1 MRTIAHLGEDGERQP
16 TIYTICPRGNRSRVT
31 KEHTVAGLRDP
42 CVRYGSRGSHCNCLP
57 VALPSAPMLSAGIV
71 GLPNVGKS
79 TLFNAVTRTRKAQA
93 ANYPFCTIDPNL
105 GVVTVPDA
113 RLETLAKLSHSQK
126 IIPAAIEFVD
136 IAGLVKGAS
145 AGEGLGNQFLSHIRE
160 VNAIVQVVRCFED
173 ADIHHVSGTID
184 PVRDIEVINTE
195 LVLADLASL
204 QKRHDRLQK
213 EVRAGSKTAKAE
225 VAVIDKLLPHLD
237 AGKPAITLELTD
249 EEKAVSR
256 DFFLLSSKPTLFACN
271 VAESDLA
278 PISQEAATNAALQHV
293 RAVQEYAR
301 NHFATEAVVI
311 SAQIESELV
320 DLSETEAREY
330 LRDLGVAGSG
340 VSALIRA
347 VYHLLGLRT
356 YLTTGEKETRAWTIR
371 AGDKAPAAAGV
382 IHSDFERGF
391 IAAETVHF
399 DDLVSL
405 GSFAKARE
413 SGKLR
418 IEGKEYVVR
427 DGDVVEF
434 RFNV

>member
-1 MRTIAHLGEDGERQP
+1 
-16 TIYTICPRGNRSRVT
+16 
-31 KEHTVAGLRDP
+31 
-42 CVRYGSRGSHCNCLP
+42 
-57 VALPSAPMLSAGIV
+57 MLSAGIV

-105 GVVTVPDA
+105 GMVTVPDP
-113 RLETLAKLSHSQK
+113 RLDVLAKLSHSQK

-160 VNAIVQVVRCFED
+160 VNAIVQVVRCFEN

-184 PVRDIEVINTE
+184 PIRDIEVINTE

-213 EVRAGSKTAKAE
+213 EIRAGSKSAKAE
-225 VAVIDKLLPHLD
+225 AAIIDKLLPHLD
-237 AGKPAITLELTD
+237 AGKPAITLELTP
-249 EEKAVSR
+249 EEKEIAR

-278 PISQEAATNAALQHV
+278 TSAQNQNPFVT
-293 RAVQEYAR
+293 AVQEYAR
-301 NHFATEAVVI
+301 NHFSTEAVVI

-320 DLSETEAREY
+320 DLSEAEAREY
-330 LRDLGVAGSG
+330 LRDLGVESSG
-340 VSALIRA
+340 VSELIRA

-418 IEGKEYVVR
+418 IEGKDYVVK

>member
-1 MRTIAHLGEDGERQP
+1 
-16 TIYTICPRGNRSRVT
+16 
-31 KEHTVAGLRDP
+31 
-42 CVRYGSRGSHCNCLP
+42 
-57 VALPSAPMLSAGIV
+57 MLSAGIV

-113 RLETLAKLSHSQK
+113 RLETLSKLSHSQK
-126 IIPAAIEFVD
+126 TIPAAIEFVD

-160 VNAIVQVVRCFED
+160 VNAIVQVVRCFEN

-249 EEKAVSR
+249 EEKAVAR
-256 DFFLLSSKPTLFACN
+256 DLFLLSSKPTLFACN

-278 PISQEAATNAALQHV
+278 AISQEIEANAAVQHV

-320 DLSETEAREY
+320 DLSETEAQEY

-391 IAAETVHF
+391 IAAETVHY

-405 GSFAKARE
+405 GSFARARE

>member
-1 MRTIAHLGEDGERQP
+1 
-16 TIYTICPRGNRSRVT
+16 
-31 KEHTVAGLRDP
+31 
-42 CVRYGSRGSHCNCLP
+42 
-57 VALPSAPMLSAGIV
+57 MLSAGIV

-113 RLETLAKLSHSQK
+113 RLEALAKLSHSQK

-160 VNAIVQVVRCFED
+160 VNAIVQVVRCFESG
-173 ADIHHVSGTID
+173 DIHHVTGSID

-225 VAVIDKLLPHLD
+225 NAIIEKVLPHLNS
-237 AGKPAITLELTD
+237 GKPAITAALVP
-249 EEKAVSR
+249 EEKIIAR
-256 DFFLLSSKPTLFACN
+256 DFFLLTSKPTIFACN

-278 PISQEAATNAALQHV
+278 GANDHPHV
-293 RAVQEYAR
+293 RAVQDYAR
-301 NHFATEAVVI
+301 NHFGSEAVVI

-320 DLSETEAREY
+320 DLSEAEAQEY

-356 YLTTGEKETRAWTIR
+356 YLTTGEKETRAWTIHE
-371 AGDKAPAAAGV
+371 GDKAPAAAGV
-382 IHSDFERGF
+382 IHTDFERGF
-391 IAAETVHF
+391 IAAEVVHY

-413 SGKLR
+413 HGKLR
-418 IEGKEYVVR
+418 IEGKEYVVK
-427 DGDVVEF
+427 DGDVIEF

>member
-1 MRTIAHLGEDGERQP
+1 
-16 TIYTICPRGNRSRVT
+16 
-31 KEHTVAGLRDP
+31 
-42 CVRYGSRGSHCNCLP
+42 
-57 VALPSAPMLSAGIV
+57 MLSAGIV

-105 GVVTVPDA
+105 GVVTVPDP
-113 RLETLAKLSHSQK
+113 RLETLSTLSHSQK

-160 VNAIVQVVRCFED
+160 VNAIVQVVRCFEN

-195 LVLADLASL
+195 LVLADLASI

-213 EVRAGSKTAKAE
+213 EVRAGSKSAKAE
-225 VAVIDKLLPHLD
+225 TAVIDKLLPHLD
-237 AGKPAITLELTD
+237 AGKPAITLDLTP
-249 EEKAVSR
+249 EEKEVGR

-271 VAESDLA
+271 VGESDLA
-278 PISQEAATNAALQHV
+278 PISQGLESNVASQHV
-293 RAVQEYAR
+293 RAVQDYAR

-320 DLSETEAREY
+320 DLSDAEAEEY
-330 LRDLGVAGSG
+330 LRDLGVEGSG
-340 VSALIRA
+340 VNALIRA

-356 YLTTGEKETRAWTIR
+356 YLTTGEKETRAWTIH

-399 DDLVSL
+399 DDLVAL

-418 IEGKEYVVR
+418 IEGKDYVVK

>member
-1 MRTIAHLGEDGERQP
+1 
-16 TIYTICPRGNRSRVT
+16 
-31 KEHTVAGLRDP
+31 
-42 CVRYGSRGSHCNCLP
+42 
-57 VALPSAPMLSAGIV
+57 MLSAGIV

-113 RLETLAKLSHSQK
+113 RLDVLSKLSHSQK

-249 EEKAVSR
+249 EEKAVAR

-278 PISQEAATNAALQHV
+278 EISQELEANAAWQHV

-320 DLSETEAREY
+320 DLSETEALEY
-330 LRDLGVAGSG
+330 LKDLGVAGSG